1 MKNLKCYIDVN
12 FTVEEDFER
21 FSDEDKLDFINNRE
35 LMTDLFKKDLL
46 ERLNYFSQN
55 IKGLDVLVTFE
66 GDDE

>member
-21 FSDEDKLDFINNRE
+21 FSDKDKLDFIKNKE

-46 ERLNYFSQN
+46 ERLEYFSHN
-55 IKGLDVLVTFE
+55 IKDLDVIVTFE
-66 GDDE
+66 ADDE

>member
-21 FSDEDKLDFINNRE
+21 FSDEDKLDFIKNKK
-35 LMTDLFKKDLL
+35 LMTDLFRKDLL
-46 ERLNYFSQN
+46 ERLNYFSHN
-55 IKGLDVLVTFE
+55 IKDLDVLVTFE

>member
-21 FSDEDKLDFINNRE
+21 FSEEDKLDFIKNKE

-46 ERLNYFSQN
+46 ERLECFSHN
-55 IKGLDVLVTFE
+55 IKDLDVIVTFE
-66 GDDE
+66 ADDE